1 MVSYNW
7 DHQDVILRVVAWL
20 QAHGYLVWV
29 DTEQMKGSTVD
40 AMALAVEGSEVM
52 LIGVSRAYKESSNCR
67 MEAQY
72 GLQKKKAMIPLMMQ
86 EGYEADGWLG
96 LLLGTSLW
104 YALYGA
110 TLSSESSFDDR
121 MSALSR
127 EIGSRGRADA
137 PVTAPSEGDEPEPY
151 AEYGAADVTSLTS
164 ELESLR
170 LKALETRALSDGA
183 AAHAVEDAMDEDN
196 PKAKLLR
203 GSQRTLPKL
212 VTMAGSLAQALKV
225 TGRGGNAV

>member
-7 DHQDVILRVVAWL
+7 DHQHVILRVVAWL

-52 LIGVSRAYKESSNCR
+52 LIGVSRPYKESSNCR

-72 GLQKKKAMIPLMMQ
+72 GLQKKKAMVPLMMQ

-110 TLSSESSFDDR
+110 TLESESAFEDR

-127 EIGSRGRADA
+127 EIGPRGRADA
-137 PVTAPSEGDEPEPY
+137 VVAASSQDEEPAPEPDVEEPEEIAALRAELACMRVTALQKRARSEGVSAD
-151 AEYGAADVTSLTS
+151 AAD
-164 ELESLR
+164 
-170 LKALETRALSDGA
+170 
-183 AAHAVEDAMDEDN
+183 DAMDSDD
-196 PKAKLLR
+196 PKAELIALL
-203 GSQRTLPKL
+203 LD
-212 VTMAGSLAQALKV
+212 AA
-225 TGRGGNAV
+225 

>member
-1 MVSYNW
+1 MMSYNW

-40 AMALAVEGSEVM
+40 TMALAVEGSEVM

-72 GLQKKKAMIPLMMQ
+72 GLQKKKALIPLKLT

-104 YALYGA
+104 ARMRIALQI
-110 TLSSESSFDDR
+110 LSSEPRQQNATRNSH
-121 MSALSR
+121 
-127 EIGSRGRADA
+127 
-137 PVTAPSEGDEPEPY
+137 
-151 AEYGAADVTSLTS
+151 
-164 ELESLR
+164 LR
-170 LKALETRALSDGA
+170 TR
-183 AAHAVEDAMDEDN
+183 
-196 PKAKLLR
+196 
-203 GSQRTLPKL
+203 
-212 VTMAGSLAQALKV
+212 
-225 TGRGGNAV
+225 